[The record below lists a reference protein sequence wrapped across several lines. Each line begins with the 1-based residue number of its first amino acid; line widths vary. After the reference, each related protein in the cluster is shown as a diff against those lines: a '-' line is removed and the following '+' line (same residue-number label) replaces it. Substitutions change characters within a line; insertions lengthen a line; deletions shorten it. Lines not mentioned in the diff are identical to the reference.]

1 MSFASESSIQ
11 SVPVKLENST
21 TIYIEATSTGRED
34 VASDEKLF
42 DEKSLSQIT
51 EALEGISQT
60 LAQSLQKIQ
69 PDKASVK
76 FGLELAIESGNLT
89 AVIVKG
95 SSKANLEITLEWNQ
109 ASATHNDGSQ

>member
-1 MSFASESSIQ
+1 MSFASECRTQ
-11 SVPVKLENST
+11 SVPVKLEDGT
-21 TIYIEATSTGRED
+21 TVYIEATSTGRED
-34 VASDEKLF
+34 VAF
-42 DEKSLSQIT
+42 DLKSFSQVT
-51 EALEGISQT
+51 EALEGISRA
-60 LAQSLQKIQ
+60 LAQSLQNIQ

-109 ASATHNDGSQ
+109 GSAIHGDGRQ